1 MRPYLRVEVGKPLR
15 LAHVS
20 THSHP
25 GCTAGKTTRE
35 TEIRGKY
42 GGPEQTVGLQGQVLS
57 RGHRH
62 RRQKLLSK
70 AFVCLRALHVH
81 SPSFP
86 SLVNEPLP
94 GDPLVFKRM
103 SFLPIVL
110 IDRLLGRGTR
120 ERLD

>member
-1 MRPYLRVEVGKPLR
+1 MV
-15 LAHVS
+15 
-20 THSHP
+20 
-25 GCTAGKTTRE
+25 
-35 TEIRGKY
+35 
-42 GGPEQTVGLQGQVLS
+42 S

-62 RRQKLLSK
+62 RRQKLQSK
-70 AFVCLRALHVH
+70 VFVCLRALHVH

-110 IDRLLGRGTR
+110 IDRLLGRGAR
-120 ERLD
+120 ERLDEIELTVVFWKSVFGLPSPCMAGRVPTAAPKVSSEEWMLSDICQDLEK